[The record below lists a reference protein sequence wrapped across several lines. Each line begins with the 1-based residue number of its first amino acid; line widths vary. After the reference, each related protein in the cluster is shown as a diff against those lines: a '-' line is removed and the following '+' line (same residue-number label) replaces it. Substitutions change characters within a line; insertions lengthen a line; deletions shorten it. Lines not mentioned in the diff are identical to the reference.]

1 MARSLTDQEA
11 SMLLK
16 TLSLAAVAA
25 LSLAAPAFAGD
36 VTVTLTGVQARGG
49 VLLAALQTQGQFMQ
63 PAGAYGERVV
73 DPASGAVRVTF
84 RNVAP
89 GDYALMVLHD
99 ADSDGQMAMNGSMP
113 AEGWAMV
120 NGDTLRSTP
129 TFDQV
134 KFSVPASGADLSVP
148 MSYPR

>member
-1 MARSLTDQEA
+1 
-11 SMLLK
+11 MLFK
-16 TLSLAAVAA
+16 TLSLAAAA
-25 LSLAAPAFAGD
+25 AFSLAAPAMAED

-49 VLLAALQTQGQFMQ
+49 VILATLQTEAQFMQ
-63 PAGAYGERVV
+63 PAGTYGERIT
-73 DPASGAVRVTF
+73 DPASGTVRVTF
-84 RNVAP
+84 RNVAA

-99 ADSDGQMAMNGSMP
+99 EDGDGQMKMNGYMP

-120 NGDTLRSTP
+120 NGDTLRATP

-134 KFSVPASGADLSVP
+134 KFTVAASGADLSVL